1 MRKDELSQYIKLTI
15 KEAGFDFAG
24 IAKAEKLDDE
34 ARLLDKWL
42 SLKYHGTMEY
52 MQNWFDKRIDPRL
65 LVPGAKSVICMLYN
79 YAPESSLPDDSYHIA
94 SYAYGTDYHKVIKKK
109 LATVIE
115 ALQAKIG
122 QFEARIFVDSAPVM
136 ERTWAVRSG
145 LGWQGKNTLLINK
158 QQGSYFF
165 IATIICDLLLD
176 YDAPFAANHCG
187 TCTRCID
194 ACPTQAIVGNN
205 ILDASKCIS
214 YLTIERKEDI
224 PDSYKGK
231 MKDWIF
237 GCDICQQVCPW
248 NSFAK
253 AHQEP
258 AFYPSEALKTM
269 KKSEWQELTED
280 VFNIIFKNSP
290 LKRSK
295 WKGLRRNIDFI
306 DY

>member
-42 SLKYHGTMEY
+42 SLQYHGTMEY

-79 YAPESSLPDDSYHIA
+79 YAPVSSLPDDSYHIA
-94 SYAYGTDYHKVIKKK
+94 SYAYGMDYHKVIKKK
-109 LATVIE
+109 LATVME

-165 IATIICDLLLD
+165 IATIICDIALD
-176 YDAPFAANHCG
+176 YDTPFSANHCG

-224 PDSYKGK
+224 PDSYKGM

-306 DY
+306 DC

>member
-1 MRKDELSQYIKLTI
+1 VRKDELSQYIKLTI